1 MPKDSIFELEPTTG
15 NHDQEFLDSSYGKL
29 KTFSISILEDIE
41 DILWQNAD
49 KKNKHGISI
58 SEKNLKSF
66 MKR

>member
-1 MPKDSIFELEPTTG
+1 MPKDSIFELEPTIG

-49 KKNKHGISI
+49 KKINM
-58 SEKNLKSF
+58 EF
-66 MKR
+66 QYPKRT